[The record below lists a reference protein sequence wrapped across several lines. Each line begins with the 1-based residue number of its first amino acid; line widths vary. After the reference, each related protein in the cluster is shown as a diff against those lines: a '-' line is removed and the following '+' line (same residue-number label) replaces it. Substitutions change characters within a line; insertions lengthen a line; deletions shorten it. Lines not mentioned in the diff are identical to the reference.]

1 MNTYTAPATPA
12 ETLTIDLTEPHY
24 PGKGIGYDW
33 RSLVAASEAAEL
45 DTELEHLV
53 ALPVD

>member
-1 MNTYTAPATPA
+1 MNTYTAPATSA
-12 ETLTIDLTEPHY
+12 ESLTIDLTEPHY

-45 DTELEHLV
+45 DTELQRLV